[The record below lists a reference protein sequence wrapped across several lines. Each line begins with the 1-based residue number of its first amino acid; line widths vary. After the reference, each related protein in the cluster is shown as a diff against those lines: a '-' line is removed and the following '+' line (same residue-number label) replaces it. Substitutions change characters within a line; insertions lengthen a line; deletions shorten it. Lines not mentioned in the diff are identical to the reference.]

1 MNYQRTKKI
10 KNMFGNFKMTT
21 ILASLMILVLV
32 ASFTIMQ
39 PEKEQFFLSDD
50 DELWGVYEKLGK
62 IRFNAINTS
71 IKGVSAKKGKDII
84 VKGYSAKQDGKGKT
98 ALQSPYFKCTACHN
112 SEKEFDDLSNVSSK
126 NRLDYAE
133 KHDLPFLQGSS
144 FYGLINRKTF
154 YNDDYQKKYGHV
166 PIIKASNTDI
176 RKAIQLCATQCAQGR
191 ALDDWE
197 IESILAYYSTLGLK
211 VKDLNLK
218 PAEKK
223 EIETAINENKALHQA
238 VHKLEE
244 KYLATSPAHFAD
256 HKDYTPITEAKKK
269 DVESF
274 KNGQLVYERSCLH
287 CHAGKRYSFF
297 ALDKS
302 KFSFVNL
309 LNKTK
314 SNKDGSINKI
324 TRHGTYP
331 LAGKK
336 AYMPLYPIEKMSED
350 QLIDLQVYIEN
361 MAAGNNLAA
370 K

>member
-1 MNYQRTKKI
+1 
-10 KNMFGNFKMTT
+10 MFGKFKITT
-21 ILASLMILVLV
+21 ILASLMVLV
-32 ASFTIMQ
+32 FLASFTIMQ

-62 IRFNAINTS
+62 IRFNAVKTS
-71 IKGVSAKKGKDII
+71 ISGVSAEKGRDLIY
-84 VKGYSAKQDGKGKT
+84 KGYSTKRDGTGKT
-98 ALQSPYFKCTACHN
+98 AQQSPYFKCTACHN
-112 SEKEFDDLSNVSSK
+112 NEKEFDDLSNVSSQK
-126 NRLDYAE
+126 RLEYAE

-191 ALDDWE
+191 ALNDWE
-197 IESILAYYSTLGLK
+197 IESILAYYSTIGLK
-211 VKDLNLK
+211 IKDLNLN
-218 PAEKK
+218 PDEKK
-223 EIETAINENKALHQA
+223 EIESAINENKNLHQA

-256 HKDYTPITEAKKK
+256 HKEYTPITEAEKK
-269 DVESF
+269 DTESF
-274 KNGQLVYERSCLH
+274 KNGALIYERSCLH
-287 CHAGKRYSFF
+287 CHEGKRYSFF

-302 KFSFVNL
+302 KFSFMNL
-309 LNKTK
+309 LNRTK
-314 SNKDGSINKI
+314 ANKGGSIYKI

-336 AYMPLYPIEKMSED
+336 AYMPLYPIEKMSKN
-350 QLIDLQVYIEN
+350 QLTDLKIYIEN